1 MFVYLDNSS
10 TTPQFHDVTE
20 EMVRVAEKSFGNPSS
35 LHRMGVDAEKIL
47 RGARKTVAEFIG
59 ASDDEIIFT
68 SGGTESD
75 NTALFGAWE
84 ALKRQGK
91 HVITASVEHHAILE
105 SCRILEQ
112 KGAEVTYIQPDRNG
126 IIHADDVAAALR
138 DDTIIVALM
147 HVNNETGAVMP
158 VEEVGRLLAGRKH
171 TIFHCDAVQSYGKLP
186 INVKKAGIDTLAASG
201 HKIHGPKGTGIL
213 YINSEK
219 RIVPYIYG
227 GGQQHHMRSGTE
239 NMPGI
244 AGFAKASSIMKD
256 NLKENLRNVSQLRN
270 MLLEGLT
277 SRISD
282 IKINSPLYLQDGQA
296 VNKAE
301 SALGN
306 NDDISYAPYDKCLPY
321 ILNVS
326 FVGTR
331 AEVIL
336 HMLEQEDIYVS
347 TGSACSSNSKNK
359 GSYVL
364 RAMKLKDYEIEGAV
378 RFSLSAS
385 NTAEQISYTI
395 EKVAEAVEKN
405 RRMLSLANKGRKRR

>member
-10 TTPQFHDVTE
+10 TTSQFHDVTE
-20 EMVRVAEKSFGNPSS
+20 EMIRVAEKSFGNPSS
-35 LHRMGVDAEKIL
+35 LHRMGVEAEKLL
-47 RGARKTVAEFIG
+47 RGARKSVAECIN
-59 ASDDEIIFT
+59 ASEDEIIFT

-91 HVITASVEHHAILE
+91 HIITASVEHHAILE
-105 SCRILEQ
+105 SCRILEE
-112 KGAEVTYIQPDRNG
+112 KGAEVTYIKPDRNG
-126 IIHADDVAAALR
+126 IIHAKDIAAALR

-158 VEEVGRLLAGRKH
+158 IEEVGSLLAERKH
-171 TIFHCDAVQSYGKLP
+171 TIFHCDAVQSFGKMP
-186 INVKKAGIDTLAASG
+186 INVKKMGIDTLAASG

-213 YINSEK
+213 YINGKK
-219 RIVPYIYG
+219 RIVPFIYG

-244 AGFAKASSIMKD
+244 VGFAKASSIMKRD
-256 NLKENLRNVSQLRN
+256 CEKNLRHVAELRN
-270 MLLEGLT
+270 QLFEGL
-277 SRISD
+277 SSQIPD

-296 VNKAE
+296 VNRV
-301 SALGN
+301 
-306 NDDISYAPYDKCLPY
+306 DDTEKVFYAPYDKCLPY

-326 FVGTR
+326 FIGTR

-336 HMLEQEDIYVS
+336 HMLEQEDIYIS

-364 RAMKLKDYEIEGAV
+364 SEMKLKDYEIEGAV
-378 RFSLSAS
+378 RFSLSALNNS
-385 NTAEQISYTI
+385 EQIAYTV
-395 EKVAEAVEKN
+395 EKVREAVEKN
-405 RRMLSLANKGRKRR
+405 RKMLSLANKGRKRR